1 MTRPLNK
8 VERSAVNRNSWLAS
22 ESRKA
27 RESRGDLG
35 VMEFWLRLT
44 RSDISKALKSGHAD
58 VLHAFTQVCRLF
70 RVALAERA
78 QGRPRLLKDLL
89 AYAEQVLAKHPDH

>member
-8 VERSAVNRNSWLAS
+8 VERAAANRQNWLAK

-35 VMEFWLRLT
+35 AMEFWIRVT
-44 RSDISKALKSGHAD
+44 RSDISKALRSGHAD

-70 RVALAERA
+70 RVALAQRA
-78 QGRPRLLKDLL
+78 AGKPRLMQDLL
-89 AYAEQVLAKHPDH
+89 TYAEQVLDKHPDH